1 NRMYAAVIARLLERP
16 RTPHCFDR
24 APQLFGGICRK
35 WCAGLVTDYRLE
47 LFGEITQCVLTQ
59 LRVAFDSCG
68 HALGS
73 EQVLERAGR
82 HAEYYIGV
90 HLDESAIRIVREACT
105 AARSREYGNR
115 PIVETEIEDGLH
127 HARHRDRGARTYGD
141 KQRVARVSELL
152 SRCCFEARYVR
163 RDFRAQLRRTGAV
176 FQIGDALGRCDS
188 EAGRYGNAEIGHLG
202 EIGPLAAQC
211 ALHVFRTFGRT
222 SAEEEDFLRHVSSR
236 SRTGACPDRSGVV
249 SDSRRRN
256 RRDRTLPVRLEP
268 R

>member
-1 NRMYAAVIARLLERP
+1 YACDDVFALRVDEKLAVELVLSGGGVTRERDARSGIVAQVSEHHRDNIDRSAECLRNRMYATVIARLLERP

-82 HAEYYIGV
+82 HAENYIGV

-115 PIVETEIEDGLH
+115 PIVETEI
-127 HARHRDRGARTYGD
+127 
-141 KQRVARVSELL
+141 
-152 SRCCFEARYVR
+152 
-163 RDFRAQLRRTGAV
+163 
-176 FQIGDALGRCDS
+176 
-188 EAGRYGNAEIGHLG
+188 
-202 EIGPLAAQC
+202 
-211 ALHVFRTFGRT
+211 
-222 SAEEEDFLRHVSSR
+222 
-236 SRTGACPDRSGVV
+236 
-249 SDSRRRN
+249 
-256 RRDRTLPVRLEP
+256 
-268 R
+268 